1 MSCLFNAYIYTST
14 MPDTRLQR
22 FRREYLAGELSK
34 DNALGDPH
42 LQFMEWLEDAIRSG
56 IPDPTA
62 MALATSR
69 ADGKPA
75 VRIVLL
81 KEARE
86 EGFVF
91 FSNYDSPKGKH
102 LADNPNA
109 SIMFFWPGLER
120 QLRIE
125 GLVERIPESESDEFF
140 DSRPLESRITSIISP
155 QSKEIPGRGYL
166 TGLADK
172 LSDCEKDIKRPD
184 HWGGYILKPSSY
196 EFWQGRENRL
206 NDRILYAMNNGTWEI
221 KRLAP

>member
-1 MSCLFNAYIYTST
+1 

-22 FRREYLAGELSK
+22 FRREYLAGELSE
-34 DNALGDPH
+34 DNVLGDPH

-56 IPDPTA
+56 ISDPTA
-62 MALATSR
+62 MALATSG
-69 ADGKPA
+69 ASGKPS

-86 EGFVF
+86 DGFVF
-91 FSNYDSPKGKH
+91 FTNYVSPK
-102 LADNPNA
+102 AQDIEVNPHA
-109 SIMFFWPGLER
+109 SLMFYWPGLER
-120 QLRIE
+120 QIRTE
-125 GLVERIPESESDEFF
+125 GVVERIPASESDAFY
-140 DSRPLESRITSIISP
+140 DSRPLESRITSIVSP

-166 TGLADK
+166 TGLAEK
-172 LSDCEKDIKRPD
+172 LRESANGHEIKRPE

-206 NDRILYAMNNGTWEI
+206 NDRILYALNNGKWEI